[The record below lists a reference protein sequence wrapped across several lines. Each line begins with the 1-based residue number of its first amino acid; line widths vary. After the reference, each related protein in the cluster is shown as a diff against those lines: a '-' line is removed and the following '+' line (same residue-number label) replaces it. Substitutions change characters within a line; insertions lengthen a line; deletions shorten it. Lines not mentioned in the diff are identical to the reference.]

1 MRKVCQIM
9 TKELTT
15 TYLGLKLRNPL
26 VVSACPLTAELDTL
40 RRMEE
45 LGAAAAVMPSLF
57 EEQIAPAPPSVDRP
71 PQLGAE
77 SFDEQVQFY
86 RNLDDYNRGPEAYLR
101 QIELAKKTVSIP
113 VIASLNGTSNAG
125 WLRYAKLI
133 QEAGADAL
141 ELNTYYVAAD
151 AATTSA
157 EIEARYVSVVKA
169 VRSAVSIPLA
179 IKLGPYFTALT
190 NMAQRLTAAG
200 ADGLVL
206 FNRFYQPDIDLA
218 SGKVATHF
226 RFSTPEDVYLP
237 LRWIAILKGRVEASL
252 AATGGIHEAE
262 QLVKVLLAG
271 ADVAMV
277 ASVLYHRGIDAIKPL
292 ITGLQCWLDESDFN
306 SVEQLKGTLSQ
317 QNCPNPDAFERAYYT
332 KAIAETSMGSL

>member
-1 MRKVCQIM
+1 M

-57 EEQIAPAPPSVDRP
+57 EEQIGVAPDSDARP
-71 PQLGAE
+71 PHLGPDK
-77 SFDEQVQFY
+77 FDEAAQFY
-86 RNLDDYNRGPEAYLR
+86 HRLDDYNRGPEAYVR
-101 QIELAKKTVSIP
+101 QIELAKKAVSIP
-113 VIASLNGTSNAG
+113 IIASLNGTTADG
-125 WLRYAKLI
+125 WLRYARLME
-133 QEAGADAL
+133 EAGADAL

-151 AATTSA
+151 PHTTSA
-157 EIEARYVSVVKA
+157 EIEARYLSLVEA
-169 VRSAVSIPLA
+169 VRAAVSIPLA
-179 IKLGPYFTALT
+179 VKLGPYFTAMA
-190 NMAQRLTAAG
+190 NMAKRLIAAG
-200 ADGLVL
+200 AGGLVL
-206 FNRFYQPDIDLA
+206 FNRFYQPDIDLE
-218 SGKVATHF
+218 SGSVTTQF
-226 RFSTPEDVYLP
+226 RYSTPDDVHLP
-237 LRWIAILKGRVEASL
+237 MRWIAILKGRVNASL

-277 ASVLYHRGIDAIKPL
+277 ASVLYHHGVDAIKPL

-306 SVEQLKGTLSQ
+306 SVEQLKGALSQ
-317 QNCPNPDAFERAYYT
+317 KSCRDPDLFERAFYT
-332 KAIAETSMGSL
+332 KTIAETSMGSVE